1 MRRGRRASNLGR
13 VLSVRNLSKSFS
25 GPRAKSVLHDIS
37 FELEAGDY
45 IAVMGESGIGKST
58 LLNLVAGL
66 DRPDSGQVLLDGV
79 ELSALG
85 DDEATRLRRRQMGF
99 VFQAFHILPYLTVAQ
114 NVALPLALN
123 GVGDAA
129 MHERVASL
137 LEAVKLGER
146 GQSLPR
152 ELSGGEMQRVAIAR
166 ALVHRPRLVLADEPT
181 GNLDPESAFEVL
193 ALLRACVKGE
203 GAAGILV
210 THSVAAAKTADRT
223 YVLTQAGLSIQT
235 RPGAA
240 RQAERRGG
248 VKDRRR
254 SPRA

>member
-1 MRRGRRASNLGR
+1 

-25 GPRAKSVLHDIS
+25 GPRAKSVLLDIS

-79 ELSALG
+79 ELSAL
-85 DDEATRLRRRQMGF
+85 DDDAATRLRRRHMGF

-129 MHERVASL
+129 THERVASL
-137 LEAVKLGER
+137 LEAVRLGER
-146 GQSLPR
+146 AQSLPR

-181 GNLDPESAFEVL
+181 GNLDPDSASEVL

-210 THSVAAAKTADRT
+210 THSLAAAKTADRT
-223 YVLTQAGLSIQT
+223 LVLTQAGLSVQA
-235 RPGAA
+235 RAGAA
-240 RQAERRGG
+240 RQADRRGG

-254 SPRA
+254 SSRG